1 MYACSSAQLVAKVCV
16 CIRCILLISIH
27 QAIEKGDKKTIAHW
41 LQNKKEKVNIC
52 RGGSTYYQHI
62 AVANG
67 TALHWAAY
75 YGQLEIATL
84 LLENRA
90 GTSNC
95 YTLAAI
101 LT

>member
-1 MYACSSAQLVAKVCV
+1 M
-16 CIRCILLISIH
+16 H
-27 QAIEKGDKKTIAHW
+27 QAIKVGDKSTIEHW
-41 LQNKKEKVNIC
+41 LKKERKNVNIR
-52 RGGSTYYQHI
+52 RGGSTYHQHI

-75 YGQLEIATL
+75 YGKLEIATL